1 VSRQRYAF
9 YDYLAAV
16 YNLHRRLRRRKA
28 AKKAACR
35 IAALYNLSLRKDV
48 HPMRAIIDASSDA
61 DRKTR
66 SRWMRALRYAWQER
80 HTWEDFRG
88 FLRDHGGVAGCARDF
103 AAVQPGPPRG
113 FVAFGGVGRRPRVPL
128 YVDKKLL
135 LPMMSATN
143 NAAA

>member
-1 VSRQRYAF
+1 MQKPHQATEPRAGMLCEQATLRVLY
-9 YDYLAAV
+9 YLVAA

-66 SRWMRALRYAWQER
+66 SRWMRALQYAWRER

-88 FLRDHGGVAGCARDF
+88 F
-103 AAVQPGPPRG
+103 
-113 FVAFGGVGRRPRVPL
+113 
-128 YVDKKLL
+128 
-135 LPMMSATN
+135 
-143 NAAA
+143 